1 MRRNAPEGKL
11 NGMAKR
17 HASFRLWACAAALM
31 AVATAAQSNEC
42 IAPAKPKAGFDLT
55 CELVQ
60 AGLRFSDAQASS
72 MTTSYMPGGI
82 GAVTYNAIITQRNA
96 EPDTVVAFS
105 GGSLLGIAQGLFG
118 RYGGKDVKWLAGIG
132 IDHGVL
138 IVRRDSPHH
147 SLKDLIRAL
156 QQNPDKV
163 VLGGSGTVGSQDWMK
178 VALVAK
184 AAKLGSNG
192 FRFVGFEGGGEA
204 NAALVKGYVD
214 VVSGDYSEALGL
226 IRSGAELR
234 VLTVMSEQRLPHQE
248 KAVLTAREEG
258 VDIVWSNV
266 RGIYMGPRV
275 TQPDYLRWVRVMDKV
290 LANPQFNQLRAEK
303 GLLPL
308 SKTGADFQT
317 HVEDLF
323 VGYRRQLETSGLA
336 LPSRP

>member
-1 MRRNAPEGKL
+1 
-11 NGMAKR
+11 MAAR
-17 HASFRLWACAAALM
+17 HPSFIHSAGCAALAASVAL
-31 AVATAAQSNEC
+31 AGAAQGREC

-55 CELVQ
+55 CELVK
-60 AGLRFSDAQASS
+60 AGLQFSDAQAPVMS
-72 MTTSYMPGGI
+72 TSYMPGGI
-82 GAVTYNAIITQRNA
+82 GAVTYNAVITQRYA

-105 GGSLLGIAQGLFG
+105 GGSLLGISQGLFG

-138 IVRRDSPHH
+138 IVRRDAPYKN
-147 SLKDLIRAL
+147 LKDLVLAL
-156 QQNPDKV
+156 RRSPDKV

-184 AAKLGSNG
+184 AAGVGRNG

-204 NAALVKGYVD
+204 NAALLKGYVD

-226 IRSGAELR
+226 IRSGADLR
-234 VLTVMSEQRLPHQE
+234 VLTVLSETRLPHQAKE
-248 KAVLTAREEG
+248 VQTAREEG

-275 TQPDYLRWVRVMDKV
+275 AQADYQRWVSIMDK
-290 LANPQFNQLRAEK
+290 LLESPKFIELRAEK

-308 SKTGADFQT
+308 AKTGVEFEA
-317 HVEDLF
+317 HVEGLF
-323 VGYRRQLETSGLA
+323 AGYRRVLETSGLA
-336 LPSRP
+336 LPTRP